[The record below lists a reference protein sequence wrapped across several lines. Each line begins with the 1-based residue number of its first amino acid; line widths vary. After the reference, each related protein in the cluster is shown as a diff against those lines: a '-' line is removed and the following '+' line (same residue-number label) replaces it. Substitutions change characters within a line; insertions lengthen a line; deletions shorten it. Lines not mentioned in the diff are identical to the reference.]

1 MTCKICAELFGH
13 GHEVAM
19 FGGVVK
25 MGVGG
30 GETVFT
36 DVMLAVFGTY

>member
-1 MTCKICAELFGH
+1 MICKICAELFGP

-25 MGVGG
+25 RGVGG

-36 DVMLAVFGTY
+36 DVMLTVVGTY